1 VPSPEQPGQDA
12 LGGAAEF
19 GEADGKETLNLDR
32 VTRIVYYADQG
43 RITVEHRNFSARQFI
58 TGMHTRGG
66 YDLGGGWDSVWAL
79 FVDMVCVGLL
89 LWIATGIY
97 MWWHLPATRGW
108 GWLALGSGAI
118 CFAIIVAT
126 L

>member
-1 VPSPEQPGQDA
+1 M
-12 LGGAAEF
+12 
-19 GEADGKETLNLDR
+19 
-32 VTRIVYYADQG
+32 
-43 RITVEHRNFSARQFI
+43 SARRSNRRAAQRD
-58 TGMHTRGG
+58 TRNVPRAARTATPETRGCAERCG

-79 FVDMVCVGLL
+79 FVDTVCVGLL

>member
-1 VPSPEQPGQDA
+1 LDEAWLKREVFPRFSRVLARAEIYLANHSLGRPPDRAADDVSAALDA
-12 LGGAAEF
+12 WYRDMDGA
-19 GEADGKETLNLDR
+19 
-32 VTRIVYYADQG
+32 
-43 RITVEHRNFSARQFI
+43 
-58 TGMHTRGG
+58 
-66 YDLGGGWDSVWAL
+66 WDSIWAL